1 MKKCPKCGTQ
11 HSKPGK
17 FCSRTCANSRG
28 QRTEEFKKIVSEKLT
43 GRKIPREIIEKTI
56 KSKNQISSFG
66 LPNTLC
72 KICGKD
78 TGSKTRKTCSK
89 ECYSKLCKLQSQQNP
104 KCGGQKHTHRSK
116 IKNING
122 DVFISESSFEAKL
135 SEILNS
141 LGILWIRPNFVLYL
155 DNDHNQR
162 RYYPDFYL
170 PEFNIYIDTKNDYL
184 IKTDI
189 DKIFKSSKQNNIKI
203 VILGEK
209 YITEDCIKS
218 LVGDDGNAPPYPVC
232 KTGVLLLN

>member
-162 RYYPDFYL
+162 RNLTY
-170 PEFNIYIDTKNDYL
+170 TL
-184 IKTDI
+184 IQRTI
-189 DKIFKSSKQNNIKI
+189 I
-203 VILGEK
+203 
-209 YITEDCIKS
+209 
-218 LVGDDGNAPPYPVC
+218 
-232 KTGVLLLN
+232 